1 MLLTAGWAVA
11 FGGPSLPF
19 DASDTAAPPDYADAA
34 NWAALPQR
42 IGVED
47 SIPAGIGD
55 TDIQATAPV
64 DVFFIHPTGYLAGD
78 SWTFSMDPNTKA
90 EENTQWM
97 MANQASAYNGCC
109 KVYAPRYRQANIFA
123 YFRGD
128 DIRKQ
133 ALGFAYQD
141 VRALFNTFCNITAR
155 AERLSSPVTAKARIT
170 AYAYSK
176 KLLTAHPWPSGWSR
190 LT

>member
-1 MLLTAGWAVA
+1 MRLLRNIALGLSAIVLLGLGLIYATGNGMLLAAGWAVA

-19 DASDTAAPPDYADAA
+19 DPRDTAAPPDYADAA

-47 SIPAGIGD
+47 RIPAGISD

-78 SWTFSMDPNTKA
+78 TWTFSMDPNTKA

-128 DIRKQ
+128 EIR
-133 ALGFAYQD
+133 FA
-141 VRALFNTFCNITAR
+141 RALSRRLWTA
-155 AERLSSPVTAKARIT
+155 AGSS
-170 AYAYSK
+170 
-176 KLLTAHPWPSGWSR
+176 W
-190 LT
+190 